1 MIGTTLAH
9 YRITGELG
17 SGGMGEVWRAED
29 EKLGR
34 EVALKV
40 LPAEFG
46 GDDQRLARFE
56 REAKVLA
63 SLNHS
68 NIATLFG
75 LETIASGTDADADSD
90 AGENSKFNIQH
101 SELTAPAVTFLV
113 MELVEGED
121 LSERIARGAIPID
134 EAIPIALQIAEALE
148 AAHEAGIVHRD
159 LKPANIK
166 LKADGTVKVLDFGLA
181 KAWEREAGDAG
192 SSLSPTLTQN
202 TTLEGV
208 ILGTAAYM
216 SPEQARGQAVD
227 RRADIWAFGVV
238 LWEMLTG
245 RKLFEGATVTDVLAS
260 VLKETPDLG
269 ALPKT
274 TPAAL
279 RGLIDRC
286 LVREPRRRLQW
297 VGDARLELEHI
308 ATGKPED
315 IEVPIRVPGRRREVV
330 AWIAAVAA
338 IVAAV
343 VLGLRS
349 GSEVDRHLARFSI
362 PLGDEKRLSFI
373 DLPLLDISPDG
384 RMMVFAAA
392 DLEHGRD
399 MLFLRQLDEEATR
412 VLEGTE
418 GASNPFFSPDGRS
431 IAFFAEGQL
440 KRIPVDGGST
450 VTLAVAGTPRGG
462 VWLSD
467 GGIVYSPE
475 YSSGLVKIDADGG
488 TPVALLDIDKEAGE
502 RTYRFPDV
510 IPGGEAI
517 LFTVGMMDSPNNYD
531 EAKIVVYS
539 PESRERKVILERA
552 NMARWVDAET
562 IIYSRA
568 GVLYAVAFDPARLE
582 IVGQP
587 KPVIE
592 DIGGDPSSGAAHL
605 AAAPNGTLLW
615 VTGAVTET
623 DSRLTIVHR
632 DGEESRLPLDPR
644 GFYQPRFSPDGTR
657 VAVTVG
663 EARSGVDGD
672 VWVYSFASEA
682 LSRLTFD
689 GNGLYPVWTRDSG
702 TIGFLSYLVRPSVL
716 TRAADGSGG
725 KETFTEGD
733 VSPIF
738 PESFSPDGRVL
749 AYTQV
754 GQSSDIYLVE
764 KGEEPRL
771 FEERASG
778 PVISPDGR
786 WIVYSSPGSGSTSIF
801 VRPIEGEG
809 KWQVSPALGGY
820 PRWSGD
826 GRKLFYIDIG
836 TAKRPLME
844 VDVEPGDPPRFSAPR
859 VVIPDLGGRFVT
871 TTAPANN
878 WDAAP
883 DGDRFVFVEF
893 ERDERSRGKIE
904 IALNWV
910 QGLNL
915 ENQ

>member
-1 MIGTTLAH
+1 M
-9 YRITGELG
+9 
-17 SGGMGEVWRAED
+17 
-29 EKLGR
+29 
-34 EVALKV
+34 
-40 LPAEFG
+40 
-46 GDDQRLARFE
+46 
-56 REAKVLA
+56 
-63 SLNHS
+63 
-68 NIATLFG
+68 
-75 LETIASGTDADADSD
+75 
-90 AGENSKFNIQH
+90 
-101 SELTAPAVTFLV
+101 TAPAVTFLV

-121 LSERIARGAIPID
+121 LSERISRGPIPID

-166 LKADGTVKVLDFGLA
+166 LRSDGTVKVLDFGLA
-181 KAWEREAGDAG
+181 KTWERATGEAG

-216 SPEQARGQAVD
+216 SPEQARGQSVD

-245 RKLFEGATVTDVLAS
+245 HKLFEGATVTDVLAS
-260 VLKETPDLG
+260 VLKETPDLD
-269 ALPKT
+269 ALPKA

-279 RGLIDRC
+279 RRLIGRC
-286 LVREPRRRLQW
+286 LVREPRQRLQW
-297 VGDARLELEHI
+297 IGDARLDLEGTS
-308 ATGKPED
+308 TGEPED
-315 IEVPIRVPGRRREVV
+315 VAAPVRVPGRWREAV
-330 AWIAAVAA
+330 AWIAAAAA

-349 GSEVDRHLARFSI
+349 VSDVDRHLARFSI

-384 RMMVFAAA
+384 RLIVFAAA

-399 MLFLRQLDEEATR
+399 MLFLRTLDEEATR

-418 GASNPFFSPDGRS
+418 GAANPFFSPDGRS

-440 KRIPVDGGST
+440 KTIPVDGGST
-450 VTLAVAGTPRGG
+450 VTLAAAETPRGG
-462 VWLSD
+462 VWLPD

-475 YSSGLVKIDADGG
+475 YSSGLLKIDADGG
-488 TPVALLDIDKEAGE
+488 TPVALLDIDNESGE

-531 EAKIVVYS
+531 DAKIAVYS
-539 PESRERKVILERA
+539 PGSGKRKVILERA
-552 NMARWVDAET
+552 NMARWVDAGT

-568 GVLYAVAFDPARLE
+568 GVLYAVGFDPARLE

-605 AAAPNGTLLW
+605 AAAPNGTLVW

-632 DGEESRLPLDPR
+632 NGEESHLPLDPR

-689 GNGLYPVWTRDSG
+689 GNGLYPVWTRNSE

-725 KETFTEGD
+725 KETFTEGG

-738 PESFSPDGRVL
+738 PESFSPDGRIL

-764 KGEEPRL
+764 RGEEPEL
-771 FEERASG
+771 FERRASG

-786 WIVYSSPGSGSTSIF
+786 WIAYSSPGSGSTSVF
-801 VRPIEGEG
+801 VRPVEGEG
-809 KWQVSPALGGY
+809 MWQVSPALGGY

-871 TTAPANN
+871 TTAPAIN

-883 DGDRFVFVEF
+883 DGNRFIFVEF

-904 IALNWV
+904 IALNWA
-910 QGLNL
+910 QQLTL